1 MRRTTLALLLS
12 LLIPASL
19 GLAHAP
25 TATALPNEGDWAWT
39 TPYVDATVPAFRAVA
54 PGPGFSFYAGGDGWM
69 GQWTVTRIDT
79 SADSEGYT
87 YWTDTRLGPESMG
100 ASLSLLK
107 SDAAGDLYAVG
118 MDGINGGD
126 IYIVKYSKDS
136 AKGSPV
142 VSWWKSWNGPKH
154 LADYPLAAVVTKGGD
169 LLVAG
174 GTGNAGGYDDAV
186 LLRYSP
192 AGKLRWKYIM
202 ATSLYDTFKGVGVD
216 ANGNSYVTGIR
227 AGTMGSSQ
235 MVTLKIDAKGHKV
248 WQRTIT
254 GLGISYSGDFLKVK
268 GSSVY
273 VAGDLYKYRD
283 FPVAAKYSLA
293 GKRAWAWT
301 DGGDV
306 SSVRGMTVDGK
317 GRVVL
322 VGTMETDYGAGEF
335 TAGYLDF
342 VAPDGSGMAA
352 SAVLTAD
359 YDPSVYGLIPYTV
372 TTDSTNGVWVTG
384 EWHTNLA
391 GTEGNALVVRLV
403 LIDTTIGIDRI
414 WRVDGPAS
422 GADAFLGLLIQPHNG
437 TFAVGTEYGPTGPRA
452 VADCLSP

>member
-1 MRRTTLALLLS
+1 
-12 LLIPASL
+12 
-19 GLAHAP
+19 
-25 TATALPNEGDWAWT
+25 
-39 TPYVDATVPAFRAVA
+39 
-54 PGPGFSFYAGGDGWM
+54 
-69 GQWTVTRIDT
+69 
-79 SADSEGYT
+79 
-87 YWTDTRLGPESMG
+87 MG

-107 SDAAGDLYAVG
+107 SDTAGDLYAVG
-118 MDGINGGD
+118 MDDINGGD

-136 AKGSPV
+136 TKGNPV
-142 VSWWKSWNGPKH
+142 VSWQKSWNGPKH
-154 LADYPLAAVVTKGGD
+154 LADYPLAAVVTKDGG

-202 ATSLYDTFKGVGVD
+202 ATSLYDAFKGVGVD
-216 ANGNSYVTGIR
+216 GKGNAYVTGSAPAR
-227 AGTMGSSQ
+227 WVPRPWSRSRSTP
-235 MVTLKIDAKGHKV
+235 KGHKV
-248 WQRTIT
+248 WQRTVT
-254 GLGISYSGDFLKVK
+254 GLGISYSGEFLKVK

-301 DGGDV
+301 DGAYV
-306 SSVRGMTVDGK
+306 SSVRDMTVDGK
-317 GRVVL
+317 GHVIL
-322 VGTMETDYGAGEF
+322 VGTTETDYGAGEF

-342 VAPDGSGMAA
+342 IAPNGSGMAA
-352 SAVLTAD
+352 SAMLTAD
-359 YDPSVYGLIPYTV
+359 YDPDVYGLIPNTV
-372 TTDSTNGVWVTG
+372 TTDSTGGVWVTG

-403 LIDTTIGIDRI
+403 LDDTTIGIDRI

-437 TFAVGTEYGPTGPRA
+437 TFAVGNGVRTRRPQGRRRPSLSVTGRGE
-452 VADCLSP
+452 S